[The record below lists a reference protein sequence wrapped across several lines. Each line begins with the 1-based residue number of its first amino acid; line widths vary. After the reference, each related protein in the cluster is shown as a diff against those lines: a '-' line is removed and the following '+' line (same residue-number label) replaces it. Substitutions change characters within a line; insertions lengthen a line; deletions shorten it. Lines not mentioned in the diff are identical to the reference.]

1 MLAVSSLAICLLG
14 TAPIAS
20 GAESIAVAVAS
31 NFTTTMHE
39 LGERF
44 EADTGVSV
52 QVSSASSGTLYAQ
65 ITNGAPFDV
74 LLAADVERPRL
85 LEASGHGVAGS
96 RFTYAIG
103 QLVLWS
109 RSPVSAGADCRQRL
123 ENLGQQRLAMANP
136 ETAPYGAAARETL
149 LHLDLWER
157 VQSRLVVG
165 ENIAQTL
172 LFVASGNAS
181 LGFIAATQALDERLP
196 EPTCTWAV
204 PPESHR
210 AIEQQAI
217 LLRRAADKTV
227 ASDFVEFLRSTSAR
241 VIIERN
247 GYALPDLTE
256 Q

>member
-1 MLAVSSLAICLLG
+1 
-14 TAPIAS
+14 
-20 GAESIAVAVAS
+20 
-31 NFTTTMHE
+31 MHE

-109 RSPVSAGADCRQRL
+109 RSLVSAGADCRQRL
-123 ENLGQQRLAMANP
+123 ENLGKQRLAMANP
-136 ETAPYGAAARETL
+136 ETAPYGTAARETL

-157 VQSRLVVG
+157 VQPRLVVG

-172 LFVASGNAS
+172 QFVASGNAS

-196 EPTCTWAV
+196 DSTCTWAV
-204 PPESHR
+204 PP
-210 AIEQQAI
+210 A
-217 LLRRAADKTV
+217 
-227 ASDFVEFLRSTSAR
+227 
-241 VIIERN
+241 
-247 GYALPDLTE
+247 
-256 Q
+256 

>member
-1 MLAVSSLAICLLG
+1 MSLLAICLLG
-14 TAPIAS
+14 TATFAS

-39 LGERF
+39 LAEQF
-44 EADTGVSV
+44 EAETGVSV
-52 QVSSASSGTLYAQ
+52 QVSSASTGTLYAQ

-109 RSPVSAGADCRQRL
+109 RSPVSADADCRQRL

-157 VQSRLVVG
+157 VQPRLVVG

-181 LGFIAATQALDERLP
+181 LGFIAATQALDKRLP

-210 AIEQQAI
+210 AIEQQVI

-227 ASDFVEFLRSTSAR
+227 ASNFVEFLRSTSGR